1 MPDPGAAQTG
11 AALPPSASLAQP
23 AELQAG
29 ETQDRLLRQAPEWL
43 QLTAGPGFYGV
54 TVTSAA
60 DTLRAALHRTRDEP
74 AFLALAPSAAGDL
87 VGALFIGA
95 DQPVLR
101 IDAPESGQGL
111 RYAVTFETVAPP
123 RAFAD
128 QRWTE
133 QAEVGSL
140 KHHTLR
146 IFSRDAY
153 RMSLESGPGST
164 ALAEA
169 AVYQIPGMIRTLPQ
183 EPDVSRFDLPASD
196 YLVLIRALDEGAV
209 GRACW
214 YLAQGPQNCS

>member
-1 MPDPGAAQTG
+1 M
-11 AALPPSASLAQP
+11 
-23 AELQAG
+23 
-29 ETQDRLLRQAPEWL
+29 
-43 QLTAGPGFYGV
+43 
-54 TVTSAA
+54 
-60 DTLRAALHRTRDEP
+60 
-74 AFLALAPSAAGDL
+74 
-87 VGALFIGA
+87 FIGA

-111 RYAVTFETVAPP
+111 RYAVTFETAAPP